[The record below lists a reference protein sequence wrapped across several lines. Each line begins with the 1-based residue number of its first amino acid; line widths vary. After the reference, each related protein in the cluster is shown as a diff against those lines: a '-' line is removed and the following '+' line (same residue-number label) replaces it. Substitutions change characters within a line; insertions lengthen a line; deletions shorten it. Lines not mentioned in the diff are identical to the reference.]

1 LKIIRDSSFVE
12 NNRYNVCTVG
22 YFDGVHLGHKK
33 IIERLVSDAKKN
45 DGKSI
50 LVSFWPHP
58 RKVLY
63 PNDHFD
69 FIQSSDD
76 KFKSL
81 QKFGIDI
88 LYLIEFTE
96 EFSNVTAD
104 DFIDQILEKKLKINK
119 LIIGYNHHFGFRR
132 EGNFKYLA
140 GKKDELSF
148 KIEEVKR
155 KEISENLNI
164 SSSEIRNKI
173 KEGDISKANQM
184 LGYRYFISGKV
195 VKGDGIGK
203 KLEFPTANIEI
214 RDDGKLLPRDGVYA
228 GFTYVSDKKY
238 YGMINIGF
246 RPTLN
251 GSERR
256 LEMNLFDYGSE
267 IYGESMEIS
276 FIKRIRDEKRFRNLK
291 ELSKQLRVDKI
302 ETLKIIENEE
312 VRN

>member
-1 LKIIRDSSFVE
+1 MKIIRDSSFLD
-12 NNRYNVCTVG
+12 NDNYNVCTVG

-33 IIERLVSDAKKN
+33 IIERLVSDAKRN
-45 DGKSI
+45 DGMSI

-58 RKVLY
+58 RRVLY

-69 FIQSSDD
+69 FIQSNEE

-81 QKFGIDI
+81 QKLGIDI
-88 LYLIEFTE
+88 LYLIEFTKD
-96 EFSNVTAD
+96 FSKVSAD
-104 DFIDQILEKKLKINK
+104 DFIDQVLDKKLKINK

-132 EGNFKYLA
+132 EGNFKYLN
-140 GKKDELSF
+140 GKKEKLNF
-148 KIEEVKR
+148 TIEEVKR
-155 KEISENLNI
+155 KEISENLKI
-164 SSSEIRNKI
+164 SSSDIRNKI
-173 KEGDISKANQM
+173 KEGDIFHANQM

-214 RDDGKLLPRDGVYA
+214 RDDGKLLPSDGVYA
-228 GFTYVSDKKY
+228 GFAYVSDKKY

-251 GSERR
+251 GKERR
-256 LEMNLFDYGSE
+256 LEMNLFDYESE

-276 FIKRIRDEKRFRNLK
+276 FIKRIREEKKFRNLK
-291 ELSKQLRVDKI
+291 ELSEQLRVDKI